1 MDSANEK
8 PNTILVVDDDR
19 TVLKSVVNLLQSA
32 KYNCLTATDK
42 DQALDVIRRERPPVV
57 LTDIKMK
64 GENDGLRVL
73 EEAKNTDPDIVVLLY
88 TGYGTVP
95 NAVEAFKKGAF
106 DFIQKFNT
114 HHDLLLPV
122 ERAFKFA
129 HVQRENVYLRS
140 RLDLT
145 NDGVFY
151 GAIGTSPIMLRLFE
165 KAKRIAQSTATV
177 LIVGETGTGK
187 EILSRGIHHYSPRCN
202 ESFIPVAVGTLPETM
217 LEDELFGHV
226 KGAFTGANIE
236 KPGLFEAADQG
247 TIFLD
252 EIGEVSFDLQHK
264 LLRVL
269 QEKTVRRLGSVKERS
284 IDVRIVSATNRDPE
298 ELVKEGR
305 MREDLYFR
313 LNVIQLRIPPLRERK
328 EDIPALV
335 YHFLRQ
341 HRDIGIIEVE
351 KVDPQV
357 LLALQDYKWP
367 GNVREL
373 QYLMLGMIAE
383 ATHPVIR
390 LEDLPKKFRPSSAII
405 STESHVELKFKEAK
419 ARIIETFE
427 RDYLEKMLKLYDY
440 NITVVAKKAGLNR
453 KTIYRLAEARGI
465 SLHKPGQAE

>member
-202 ESFIPVAVGTLPETM
+202 ESLFQWRSVRCRKPCWKTSCLTCQGRLYRCQYRETRGC
-217 LEDELFGHV
+217 L
-226 KGAFTGANIE
+226 
-236 KPGLFEAADQG
+236 KPLIKAPFSSMKSVRSVLTCSINCCGLAG
-247 TIFLD
+247 
-252 EIGEVSFDLQHK
+252 K
-264 LLRVL
+264 NR
-269 QEKTVRRLGSVKERS
+269 RRLGSVKERS
-284 IDVRIVSATNRDPE
+284 IDVRIVSAPTA
-298 ELVKEGR
+298 
-305 MREDLYFR
+305 
-313 LNVIQLRIPPLRERK
+313 IPK
-328 EDIPALV
+328 S
-335 YHFLRQ
+335 
-341 HRDIGIIEVE
+341 
-351 KVDPQV
+351 
-357 LLALQDYKWP
+357 W
-367 GNVREL
+367 
-373 QYLMLGMIAE
+373 
-383 ATHPVIR
+383 
-390 LEDLPKKFRPSSAII
+390 
-405 STESHVELKFKEAK
+405 
-419 ARIIETFE
+419 
-427 RDYLEKMLKLYDY
+427 
-440 NITVVAKKAGLNR
+440 
-453 KTIYRLAEARGI
+453 
-465 SLHKPGQAE
+465 